1 MRMELEQE
9 EQELEQLQEELEE
22 DEEQQYRCPHYK
34 RKCQFVVSSGVLAG
48 ARMPLLAGGEIS
60 AKEKKTYKKHNVMI
74 I

>member
-1 MRMELEQE
+1 MELEQE

-48 ARMPLLAGGEIS
+48 ARMQLLAGVRGSLVGIRYQEGPPGGLL
-60 AKEKKTYKKHNVMI
+60 
-74 I
+74 